1 MCGKSHTGTHKM
13 SIIQRF
19 SDIMRTNVNAL
30 LDKCEDPAKMV
41 DQTLLDLRRD
51 LADVKK
57 ETASVMAVEKSAQRL
72 VDECQDNIKKY
83 EAAARNALAAGNEA
97 DARTLLAKKQ
107 EFEGQL
113 LGLQSNLEAAGANA
127 KKLRDMHDKLVRD
140 IESMEGRKAAVKAKV
155 ATAKAQQTVNKA
167 ATGMKAKADQML
179 DAATAEAEL
188 NAGAASVDDLAQ
200 KYATGGAS
208 VDNELAKLKQEMGLG

>member
-1 MCGKSHTGTHKM
+1 
-13 SIIQRF
+13 
-19 SDIMRTNVNAL
+19 
-30 LDKCEDPAKMV
+30 
-41 DQTLLDLRRD
+41 
-51 LADVKK
+51 
-57 ETASVMAVEKSAQRL
+57 MAVEKSAQRL

-167 ATGMKAKADQML
+167 ATGMKSAASMSAFERMEAKADQML